1 MPLPFTKLYGKT
13 SANLYSKAFSQHMQA
28 KKAFETAADTYFMAN
43 DAASYDDW
51 KRARAHW
58 NYFCE
63 WHSGALVRYFSVLP
77 SVENFFL
84 CSLLL
89 KVFSLVELSLAP
101 TQQVVSFSSFDY
113 CVLSHSDSFLQMT
126 ESKSV
131 VECRPRLRLLD
142 GLTIFQMRS
151 VALVLNMANH
161 ELQTASSKP
170 FHTKCSCTHQSP
182 RLAHVFE

>member
-63 WHSGALVRYFSVLP
+63 WHSGHLRAILV
-77 SVENFFL
+77 

-89 KVFSLVELSLAP
+89 KVFSCAP
-101 TQQVVSFSSFDY
+101 F
-113 CVLSHSDSFLQMT
+113 C
-126 ESKSV
+126 
-131 VECRPRLRLLD
+131 
-142 GLTIFQMRS
+142 
-151 VALVLNMANH
+151 
-161 ELQTASSKP
+161 
-170 FHTKCSCTHQSP
+170 
-182 RLAHVFE
+182 

>member
-63 WHSGALVRYFSVLP
+63 LP
-77 SVENFFL
+77 
-84 CSLLL
+84 
-89 KVFSLVELSLAP
+89 
-101 TQQVVSFSSFDY
+101 T
-113 CVLSHSDSFLQMT
+113 
-126 ESKSV
+126 
-131 VECRPRLRLLD
+131 LRLLV
-142 GLTIFQMRS
+142 GALFQFD
-151 VALVLNMANH
+151 
-161 ELQTASSKP
+161 Q
-170 FHTKCSCTHQSP
+170 C
-182 RLAHVFE
+182 